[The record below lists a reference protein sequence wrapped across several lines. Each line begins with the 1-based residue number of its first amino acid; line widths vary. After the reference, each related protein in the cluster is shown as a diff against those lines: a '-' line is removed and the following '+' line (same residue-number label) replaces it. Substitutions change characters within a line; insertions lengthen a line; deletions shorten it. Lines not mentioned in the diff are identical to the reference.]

1 MAVALLLVQID
12 PDLHRRLQAAE
23 QLRDVQLHQVEDPAT
38 LTHRLERGALQADG
52 VVLGAAMANPLAVVH
67 QLRLWKKDLAVLI
80 VCMPAEYDRVRQGI
94 QASPL
99 LGSTVTCHRLAEPD
113 TLIGAVLALVGTVR
127 QRQHYQALVNTAHT
141 QLAAPAPPR
150 PHEVHYLDHLLDQ
163 TPMGVIALD
172 SAGVVTVWNR
182 YASTLFGI
190 DEQRALRMPLRD
202 VATGMDQGQL
212 TELIHQSL
220 DGQAPRAV
228 AIVPATLRDGRVRS
242 LEISAGRVHL
252 PSAEPGVLLLVHDVT
267 DRLAAE
273 RENRRLQE
281 EIIRIQELTLHELAT
296 PLIPISDAIMI
307 MPLIGTIDSRRAQQ
321 VLDALL
327 HGIAR
332 TRVTT
337 VILDITGVPLVDTQV
352 ANVLIQAAQSVKL
365 LGAQVV
371 LTGIR
376 PEVAQTLVGLG
387 VSLQGVVT
395 LRTLQLGI
403 AYAATLP

>member
-1 MAVALLLVQID
+1 
-12 PDLHRRLQAAE
+12 
-23 QLRDVQLHQVEDPAT
+23 
-38 LTHRLERGALQADG
+38 
-52 VVLGAAMANPLAVVH
+52 
-67 QLRLWKKDLAVLI
+67 
-80 VCMPAEYDRVRQGI
+80 
-94 QASPL
+94 
-99 LGSTVTCHRLAEPD
+99 
-113 TLIGAVLALVGTVR
+113 
-127 QRQHYQALVNTAHT
+127 
-141 QLAAPAPPR
+141 
-150 PHEVHYLDHLLDQ
+150 
-163 TPMGVIALD
+163 
-172 SAGVVTVWNR
+172 VVTVWNR

-202 VATGMDQGQL
+202 VATGIDQGQL
-212 TELIHQSL
+212 TELLHQSL

-228 AIVPATLRDGRVRS
+228 LIVPATLRDGRVRS

-252 PSAEPGVLLLVHDVT
+252 PLSEPGVLLLVHDVT

-296 PLIPISDAIMI
+296 PMIPISDTIMI

-321 VLDALL
+321 VLDSLL

-352 ANVLIQAAQSVKL
+352 ANALLQAAQSVKL

-387 VSLQGVVT
+387 VSLQGIIT

-403 AYAATLP
+403 AYAAAMP